1 MYTRNMNI
9 HLIKLIYISDNT
21 FISDNSTNAF
31 ILCRQE
37 QYSTVTQVTRMRK
50 YKAQKD
56 NELSTC
62 FTAVGQSISLTKYK
76 TV

>member
-1 MYTRNMNI
+1 MNI
-9 HLIKLIYISDNT
+9 HLIKFTYISDNT

-37 QYSTVTQVTRMRK
+37 QYSTVSVTQVTRMRK